1 MCNTAKRKYQC
12 VNEECQYAHTKEE
25 LGKIVEFW
33 KSQEEEAEQ
42 KKIALQKKEAEMQ
55 QNSNDSQNKTG
66 YTLPLGNLE
75 IQLVKGELFRENS
88 DVIVNLND
96 DHLTCSNITSR
107 KLIEAN
113 RYVIQQSCHK
123 FMFERNQKAL

>member
-1 MCNTAKRKYQC
+1 
-12 VNEECQYAHTKEE
+12 
-25 LGKIVEFW
+25 
-33 KSQEEEAEQ
+33 
-42 KKIALQKKEAEMQ
+42 MQ

-96 DHLTCSNITSR
+96 DRLTCTNITSQ
-107 KLIEAN
+107 KLMKAGCYYE
-113 RYVIQQSCHK
+113 IQQSCYK
-123 FMFERNQKAL
+123 YMNERHYKTL

>member
-1 MCNTAKRKYQC
+1 MCKTAKSKYKC

-25 LGKIVEFW
+25 LGKIVAFW

-55 QNSNDSQNKTG
+55 QNSNDSQNITG

-88 DVIVNLND
+88 GVIVNLND
-96 DHLTCSNITSR
+96 DRLTCNNITSQ
-107 KLIEAN
+107 KLMKAGCNEIK
-113 RYVIQQSCHK
+113 QSCYEYMK
-123 FMFERNQKAL
+123 ERNYKTL